1 MRTLITPGE
10 LNVAL
15 AQRLPLGRVFQ
26 RADVPKSVADVVLK
40 PGIAWLQVCTACA
53 AGAVPVAVSGSTR
66 VGELVVT
73 GGGTGDEGGVAGGS
87 TGTDGAAGVEGG
99 ADGTLPALLA
109 LLPPP
114 PPPPQALNSV
124 ATAKLMAAACRLCF
138 IRAPSSCEN

>member
-124 ATAKLMAAACRLCF
+124 ATAKLMAAACRLRF

>member
-1 MRTLITPGE
+1 MAMRTLITPGE

-26 RADVPKSVADVVLK
+26 WADVPKSVADVVLK

-87 TGTDGAAGVEGG
+87 TGDKGGVAGGGTGTDGAAGVEGG

-114 PPPPQALNSV
+114 PPHHRRSTVSQ
-124 ATAKLMAAACRLCF
+124 R
-138 IRAPSSCEN
+138 PS